1 MDYQYKM
8 CGISVCGCVC
18 THPGLGRYGLGGT
31 ERCTG
36 HSCLQFRR
44 PCLSTGEEDDEAR
57 LDVDGE

>member
-1 MDYQYKM
+1 M
-8 CGISVCGCVC
+8 CVC
-18 THPGLGRYGLGGT
+18 THPGLGRCGLGGT